1 MMKKKFVD
9 VLMHILVAVGI
20 GAIVSTIC
28 MYCLN
33 PDPVVHE
40 TLKNT
45 GAWLVAS
52 ALFGVLSK
60 IYDSDALP
68 LPLAMAIHMGGC
80 LVITLVTCWLLG
92 YAELGGNF
100 FLAVVPLFFVI
111 YVVISMLVFWA
122 DHKSAREVNEKLK

>member
-1 MMKKKFVD
+1 MMKEK
-9 VLMHILVAVGI
+9 VLDILKGILISVGI

-28 MYCLN
+28 MYSAN
-33 PDPVVHE
+33 PDPVVRE

-45 GAWLVAS
+45 GAWLIAS
-52 ALFGVLSK
+52 ALYGLLSRV
-60 IYDSDALP
+60 YDRDGLSLP
-68 LPLAMAIHMGGC
+68 AAMAIHMGGC
-80 LVITLVTCWLLG
+80 LAITLATCWLLG

>member
-1 MMKKKFVD
+1 MKKKFLDFVEH
-9 VLMHILVAVGI
+9 VLVAIGI
-20 GAIVSTIC
+20 GAIVSTLC
-28 MYCLN
+28 MLAFN
-33 PDPVVHE
+33 SNPVVQE

-45 GAWLVAS
+45 GAWLIAS

-68 LPLAMAIHMGGC
+68 LPLTVAIHMGGC
-80 LVITLVTCWLLG
+80 LAVTLVTCWLLG